1 MKAYYIVCVLI
12 WLAGCAGSP
21 THHSL
26 SKVEGIN
33 ENLLPPRDFIARM
46 PKTGGYSLSPDGT
59 KMTYWE
65 RSFMVPYVF
74 PTPLYIENLATG
86 QLQKYSDLGGAR
98 RFHWSGDSKTIIYN
112 SSRKQ
117 DGTYYNQLIARDITT
132 TEPNK
137 TSLVPQLSQKADL
150 YFYKAVR
157 DSSTEF
163 IAKLYTTDKDGKYNN
178 PAYYRINYKANSY
191 EEIAASDSDIYDSF
205 ISDDGLMVGRSIKTT
220 SGFDIQWAIED
231 GYRVL
236 FSCEDWSESNYLGD
250 NEKSIY
256 FLSNCLSDKVAVYRI
271 DKQSYKVETLYE
283 LEVVDIE
290 GVAVDIQSNKPLFAT
305 VNSDSTELALFDKRF
320 SFLRD
325 WFQKDQHSKVIFV
338 KSYSDSWDKFI
349 LTSSDLSG
357 RQDWLINASTQ
368 NITPLNKPAFF
379 ERENQLGYYQSIE
392 IPMEG
397 DVPVRAF
404 LARPSFIA
412 PDAKIPTVVYVHGG
426 PRSRSYPMYDPQVS
440 FLINRG
446 YAVLVVNYYGSTGYG
461 KSYSQL
467 PVKNFAL
474 LPASVSAAVDWLIDS
489 DLADPDKLA
498 LMGSSYGGYLAL
510 LMPSL
515 DNRFACSIA
524 INPVTDL
531 NKMAIYSK
539 EKFGEEVFNRSP
551 FARYHDVDLNT
562 SYKKWSPINQ
572 TDYSDKKI
580 LLVHAEDDRR
590 VPLEQSTEFYKKF
603 DSTNEI
609 NFITLPHESH
619 GLRSWTSRLRILREN
634 EKFLAKC
641 LGGANGG
648 FDYYSLAEPLRN
660 IYYLF

>member
-1 MKAYYIVCVLI
+1 MKAFYIVCVLV
-12 WLAGCAGSP
+12 WLAGCASAP

-26 SKVEGIN
+26 SKVEGIEDN
-33 ENLLPPRDFIARM
+33 LVSPREFVAKMENV
-46 PKTGGYSLSPDGT
+46 GGYSLSPDGT
-59 KMTYWE
+59 KMAYWK
-65 RSFMVPYVF
+65 RSFRIPFVS
-74 PTPLYIENLATG
+74 PTPMYIENLTTG
-86 QLQKYSDLGGAR
+86 QVQKYSDLDSTR
-98 RFHWSGDSKTIIYN
+98 RFYWSGDSNTIIYN
-112 SSRKQ
+112 TSSKQ

-137 TSLVPQLSQKADL
+137 TLLVPQLHQKGDL
-150 YFYKAVR
+150 YFFKAVR
-157 DSSTEF
+157 GSATEF
-163 IAKLYTTDKDGKYNN
+163 IAKLYTTDKDGKYTN
-178 PAYYRINYKANSY
+178 PAYHKINYKTNTY
-191 EEIAASDSDIYDSF
+191 TELAASDSDIYGSF
-205 ISDDGLMVGRSIKTT
+205 ISDDGFMVGRSVKTT
-220 SGFDIQWAIED
+220 SGFNIQWAEED

-236 FSCEDWSESNYLGD
+236 FSCEDWSKSSYLGD
-250 NEKSIY
+250 NDQSIY
-256 FLSNCLSDKVAVYRI
+256 FLSNCLSDKVVVYRI
-271 DKQSYKVETLYE
+271 DRQTYKVGILYQVE
-283 LEVVDIE
+283 AVDIE
-290 GVAVDIQSNKPLFAT
+290 SIAMDKQSNKPLFAT
-305 VNSDSTELALFDKRF
+305 VNRDSAELAVFDKRF

-325 WFQKDQHSKVIFV
+325 WYQKDQHSKVIWV

-357 RQDWLINASTQ
+357 RQHWLINASTQ
-368 NITPLNKPAFF
+368 NITPLNNPAFF

-397 DVPVRAF
+397 DLPVKAF
-404 LARPSFIA
+404 LARPSFIP

-426 PRSRSYPMYDPQVS
+426 PQIRSYPMYHPDVS
-440 FLINRG
+440 FLVNRG

-461 KSYSQL
+461 KSYLQL
-467 PVKNFAL
+467 PVNDFAQ
-474 LPASVSAAVDWLIDS
+474 LPESVSAAVDWLINS
-489 DLADPDKLA
+489 GSADPDKLA
-498 LMGSSYGGYLAL
+498 IMGSSYGGYLSL

-531 NKMAIYSK
+531 NKMAIYDK
-539 EKFGEEVFNRSP
+539 DKFGEEVFNRSP
-551 FARYHDVDLNT
+551 FAKYHGVDLNT

-572 TDYSDKKI
+572 ADYSDKKI
-580 LLVHAEDDRR
+580 LLIHAEDDRR

-609 NFITLPHESH
+609 NFITLPNESH
-619 GLRSWTSRLRILREN
+619 GLSSWTSRLRILREN